1 MDCFD
6 IYVHELL
13 MNSPRNGKIR
23 INEKRF
29 DILDKIFDIL
39 RKISDK
45 SYWLHDFEYSII
57 EYAKTTTVIDFNAY
71 CSINN
76 DFSTIDLHNIK
87 DKVGKKF
94 NIDLYSLHNNEGI
107 LFDTLQNI
115 YSLLLEL
122 YKKEMG
128 KFYKLLFDHSI
139 IIYDIE
145 RDIINEYDYPL
156 EPDPFTNGAECFDL
170 QLENAYKFINDDI
183 LYNNYQKKVNGVIR

>member
-23 INEKRF
+23 VNEKRF

-39 RKISDK
+39 RKIRNK
-45 SYWLHDFEYSII
+45 IYWFQDFKYSII
-57 EYAKTTTVIDFNAY
+57 EYAY
-71 CSINN
+71 GSING
-76 DFSTIDLHNIK
+76 DFYTIDLDNIK
-87 DKVGKKF
+87 DKVNKTF
-94 NIDLYSLHNNEGI
+94 DIELYSLHNNEGI
-107 LFDTLQNI
+107 LFDTLQKI
-115 YSLLLEL
+115 YSLLLKL

-156 EPDPFTNGAECFDL
+156 EPDPFTNGAECFDF
-170 QLENAYKFINDDI
+170 QLENANKFVNEDI
-183 LYNNYQKKVNGVIR
+183 LYNKYKKKINGKIL

>member
-6 IYVHELL
+6 IYVHKLL

-39 RKISDK
+39 CKIRNK
-45 SYWLHDFEYSII
+45 TYWLLDFKYSII
-57 EYAKTTTVIDFNAY
+57 EYAY
-71 CSINN
+71 GSINS
-76 DFSTIDLHNIK
+76 DFYTIDLDNIK

-94 NIDLYSLHNNEGI
+94 NIDLYSLHNNEEI
-107 LFDTLQNI
+107 LFDTLEKI

-128 KFYKLLFDHSI
+128 RFYKLLFEHSI
-139 IIYDIE
+139 TIYEIE
-145 RDIINEYDYPL
+145 RDIINRYDNLL
-156 EPDPFTNGAECFDL
+156 EHEPFTDGAECFDL
-170 QLENAYKFINDDI
+170 QLENAYNFVNEDI
-183 LYNNYQKKVNGVIR
+183 LYNKYKKKVNGLIL